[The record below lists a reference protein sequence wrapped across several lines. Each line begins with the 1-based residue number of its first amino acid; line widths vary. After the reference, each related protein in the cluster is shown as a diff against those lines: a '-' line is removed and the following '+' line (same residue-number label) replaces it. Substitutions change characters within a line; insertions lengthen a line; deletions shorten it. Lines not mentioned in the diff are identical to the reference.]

1 MRQPEGDDDKVFIT
15 KAKKGDMSAFE
26 TLVRTYQKPV
36 YRLCRR
42 MTGAHQSAD
51 DLVQETF
58 LKAYV
63 SLQGFKDGM
72 NFYSWI
78 RRIAVNSSLNY
89 LKKRRREEP
98 LGAEDISVAG
108 NPRSS
113 HQELPHEKLQ
123 KNQLEQKFRM
133 ALMAL
138 PADHRVVFLLRVYED
153 QSYKEIAEALGIPE
167 GTVMSRLNRSR
178 KKLKHLMAECI

>member
-1 MRQPEGDDDKVFIT
+1 MRQPEGDHDQVFIT

-26 TLVRTYQKPV
+26 TLVRTYQMPV
-36 YRLCRR
+36 YRLYRW

-63 SLQGFKDGM
+63 SLHGFRDEM

-89 LKKRRREEP
+89 LRKRRREEP
-98 LGAEDISVAG
+98 LGAKDISVAE
-108 NPRSS
+108 NPSS
-113 HQELPHEKLQ
+113 SSRDLPHEKLQ
-123 KNQLEQKFRM
+123 KNQLEQKFRK
-133 ALMAL
+133 ALLAL
-138 PADHRVVFLLRVYED
+138 PADHRILFLLRVYED

-178 KKLKHLMAECI
+178 RKLKDLLADYI